1 MLNATGRTILVWS
14 LLLVL
19 VAAGCVQQGLPKVP
33 EADLSRLRPSDFSDD
48 ELDMPYYLAN
58 FHRVANAIVSQG
70 ENRGFINIAVW
81 RSKGDNN
88 TYNARIMENC
98 VTLAYFYCTDRPWN
112 LYYKHPALRARLE
125 AALQRWYSMQGP
137 DGKFTEYSP
146 TDWNLA
152 ATAFSAKFMG
162 ETLRLL
168 HDGPPIDSQL
178 HAEIIAAQ
186 RKTILCVLTDET
198 LWVDGKAFSNQYSNV
213 WGGALAY
220 LRLYPDPEME
230 TLLRRR
236 LQESVTALQS
246 PAGYF
251 YEKDGPDWGYSLG
264 THHSNLHVAWH
275 YVRQTDLEP
284 MFVDKKQRWCEWLS
298 YNAVLEPD
306 GSGFVLNR
314 AVETR
319 TSKAFLDPLDPD
331 AHNLAGVPLAEKVE
345 LARPFEPS
353 TEERAKRLAAERKT
367 LEDNWP
373 KVKVFKE
380 SFMSFSPY
388 AFVHRNLIVWYASAA
403 QKDAA
408 TAKLP
413 YLAKDHFI
421 HQRADDR
428 KAVAYTFVRH
438 PSYYAAFNSGELV
451 TPRQRYGLGLLWSPE
466 AGAWLQSQS
475 DSSTAAWGTKAPGM
489 ETVYEAATTPATF
502 AVGGKPITP
511 APGDRD
517 LPQGIL
523 VVSYP
528 LAKQGKKT
536 LRFEADRITVEV
548 EHPGEFSECLPLL
561 KGAADQVEVAD
572 NRVLVRRGNSE
583 LAIAFDHLTGKPV
596 VTETETAVGAKRVV
610 TVLVNAADRLSYTL
624 SFR

>member
-1 MLNATGRTILVWS
+1 MLKTAHGAILVWS

-19 VAAGCVQQGLPKVP
+19 GVGGCVQGLPKVP
-33 EADLSRLRPSDFSDD
+33 EADLSKLRPSDFSDD
-48 ELDMPYYLAN
+48 ELDLPYYLAN
-58 FHRVANAIVSQG
+58 FHRVANAIVEEG

-81 RSKGDNN
+81 RSKDDNN

-98 VTLAYFYCTDRPWN
+98 VTLAFFYCTDRPWN
-112 LYYKHPALRARLE
+112 MYYKHPALRARLE
-125 AALQRWYSMQGP
+125 AALERWRSMQGP

-152 ATAFSAKFMG
+152 ATAFSTKFMG

-168 HDGPPIDSQL
+168 HDGPPIDAQL
-178 HAEIIAAQ
+178 HQQIVAAQ
-186 RKTILCVLTDET
+186 RKTILCVLTDEEF
-198 LWVDGKAFSNQYSNV
+198 WDHGKTFSNQYSNV

-220 LRLYPDPEME
+220 LRLHPDREME
-230 TLLRRR
+230 TQLKKR

-251 YEKDGPDWGYSLG
+251 YEKDGPDWGYNLG
-264 THHSNLHVAWH
+264 THHSNLHLAWH
-275 YVRQTDLEP
+275 YARGTDLEP
-284 MFVDKKQRWCEWLS
+284 VFVDEKRRWCQWLS

-353 TEERAKRLAAERKT
+353 AEERAKRLAAERIT
-367 LEDNWP
+367 LEGNWP
-373 KVKVFKE
+373 KVKEFKE
-380 SFMSFSPY
+380 SFMAFPPY
-388 AFVHRNLIVWYASAA
+388 AFVHRNLIQWHASAE
-403 QKDAA
+403 QKKAA

-413 YLAKDHFI
+413 YLARERFI

-428 KAVAYTFVRH
+428 KAVTYTFVRQS
-438 PSYYAAFNSGELV
+438 SYYAAFNSGELV
-451 TPRQRYGLGLLWSPE
+451 TPRQRYGLGLVWSPE

-475 DSSTAAWGTKAPGM
+475 DSSTAAWGTKAAGM
-489 ETVYEAATTPATF
+489 ENVYEAATTPATF
-502 AVGGKPITP
+502 AVGGEPIATKLG
-511 APGDRD
+511 ARD
-517 LPQGIL
+517 LPEGIL
-523 VVSYP
+523 VISYP
-528 LAKQGKKT
+528 LAKQGEKT
-536 LRFEADRITVEV
+536 VRFEGNRITVDV
-548 EHPGEFSECLPLL
+548 EHPGAFSECIPLL
-561 KGAADQVEVAD
+561 KGAADQIEVTD
-572 NRVLVRRGNSE
+572 NRVVVRRGKSE
-583 LAIAFDHLTGKPV
+583 LAVTFDHSKGKPV
-596 VTETETAVGAKRVV
+596 LTETETAVVAKRVV